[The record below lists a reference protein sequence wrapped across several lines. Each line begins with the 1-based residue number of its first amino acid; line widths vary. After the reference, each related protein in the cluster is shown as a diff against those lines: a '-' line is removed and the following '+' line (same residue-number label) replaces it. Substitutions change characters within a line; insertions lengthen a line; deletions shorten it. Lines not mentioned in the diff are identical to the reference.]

1 MSTNPQPDQ
10 PDSGP
15 ERFRQLF
22 TMQMERPE
30 EDLEMDRTALYL
42 AGEEYPGLD
51 VEGHLGSLDALA
63 EEVAAGMTG
72 QVKSRR
78 NKARNWAVTCSK
90 RRASGETPA
99 ITTVR
104 TIAS

>member
-51 VEGHLGSLDALA
+51 VEATWALW
-63 EEVAAGMTG
+63 TPWP
-72 QVKSRR
+72 RR
-78 NKARNWAVTCSK
+78 SP
-90 RRASGETPA
+90 PA
-99 ITTVR
+99 
-104 TIAS
+104 